1 VKFYNRSK
9 KYGFI
14 SGDDGVDYF
23 FHESGV
29 SDGINVQDDDKVEF
43 EIEDGDRGKKAVN
56 ISITD

>member
-1 VKFYNRSK
+1 
-9 KYGFI
+9 
-14 SGDDGVDYF
+14 
-23 FHESGV
+23 V